1 MKNKYKKGQA
11 IEKADNFGHSDP
23 LELSA
28 LMMAHLDEVEGGG
41 AHSSW
46 RRVTAQRAV

>member
-1 MKNKYKKGQA
+1 MTPMDSKEMQTSDREGQ
-11 IEKADNFGHSDP
+11 S

-41 AHSSW
+41 AHGSW
-46 RRVTAQRAV
+46 RRVTAQLAAE

>member
-1 MKNKYKKGQA
+1 MNDGVSKKT
-11 IEKADNFGHSDP
+11 ENENENDS

-41 AHSSW
+41 AHGSW
-46 RRVTAQRAV
+46 RRVTAALVGD

>member
-1 MKNKYKKGQA
+1 MTDKQTK
-11 IEKADNFGHSDP
+11 IDS

-41 AHSSW
+41 AHGSW
-46 RRVTAQRAV
+46 RRVTAAKVAE

>member
-1 MKNKYKKGQA
+1 MANEFNANREGDA
-11 IEKADNFGHSDP
+11 ELGES
-23 LELSA
+23 LELSE

-46 RRVTAQRAV
+46 RRVTAQLAAD